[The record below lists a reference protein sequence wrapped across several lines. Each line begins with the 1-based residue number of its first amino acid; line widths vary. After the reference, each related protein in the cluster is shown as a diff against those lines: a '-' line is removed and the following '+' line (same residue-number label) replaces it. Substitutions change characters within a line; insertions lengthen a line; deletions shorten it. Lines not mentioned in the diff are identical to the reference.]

1 MTGPPPEVVVG
12 IDVGT
17 TAAKVSAFGVRA
29 GMPWRHTV
37 VREYPLHHPEPAW
50 AIQEP
55 AVVLA
60 AAEGALAQC
69 VADVGAERVIGLALS
84 TAMHGVVGLDARG
97 EPLTPI
103 ITWADGRSRSQAQ
116 RLRASGQGEALL
128 RASGTPMYAAAP
140 LTKLMWFAEH
150 DPALCSRVATWA
162 GLKDL
167 LVHHL
172 TGALVTEL
180 SSASSTGLLSL
191 ATLAWNPE
199 ALDLARVRPGQLPP
213 IRRTTD
219 AVPLAAGVASRVG
232 LPAGMPVVLGAGDGP
247 LGTLGSGAIDAGVL
261 GVSIGTS
268 AAARLLVP
276 GPWSDPAGRLF
287 CYALTDDEWV
297 VGGAVSNGGSV
308 LRWIGELCG
317 EMSDDALVAAAA
329 DVPPGAE
336 GLVMLPFLLSERS
349 PLVDED
355 QPGALLGLRSRHGPG
370 HLARAAVEGICLH
383 LAAVVADLNRVSSV
397 ESLRVTGGVFRS
409 TLWRDVLAAC
419 VDRPVAVSDG
429 PEGSALGAAALGLV
443 GLGRATTPRE
453 GLDLLGG
460 SPGGDDVSYRAG
472 EVSVTAY
479 RALQSRL
486 PELTAAYAVLADTLV
501 PHHSGS

>member
-1 MTGPPPEVVVG
+1 MTGPPREVVVG

-17 TAAKVSAFGVRA
+17 TAAKVSAFGV
-29 GMPWRHTV
+29 GGGTPWRHTV

-50 AIQEP
+50 AIQDP

-60 AAEGALAQC
+60 AAEQALAQC
-69 VADVGAERVIGLALS
+69 VADVGAERVVGLALS

-103 ITWADGRSRSQAQ
+103 LTWADGRSRSQAQ

-150 DPALCSRVATWA
+150 DPALCVRVATWA

-172 TGALVTEL
+172 TGELVTEV

-191 ATLAWNPE
+191 ATRAWNPE
-199 ALDLARVRPGQLPP
+199 ALALARVRPGQLPP

-219 AVPLAAGVASRVG
+219 AVALAAPVAARVG

-247 LGTLGSGAIDAGVL
+247 LGTLGSGAIDPGVL

-268 AAARLLVP
+268 GAARLLVD

-287 CYALTDDEWV
+287 CYALTDDQWV

-308 LRWIGELCG
+308 LRWIGDLCG
-317 EMSDDALVAAAA
+317 ETSDDDLIEAASL
-329 DVPPGAE
+329 VPPGAE

-355 QPGALLGLRSRHGPG
+355 QPGALLGLRARHGPG

-383 LAAVVADLNRVSSV
+383 LAAVVDDLDRVSPV
-397 ESLRVTGGVFRS
+397 TSLRVTGGVFRS

-419 VDRPVAVSDG
+419 VDRPVVVSDG

-443 GLGRATTPRE
+443 GLGRAAIPRD

-460 SPGGDDVSYRAG
+460 APHAADASYRAG
-472 EVSVTAY
+472 EVSVAAY
-479 RALQSRL
+479 RTLQGRL
-486 PELTAAYAVLADTLV
+486 PELAQAYAALADRLV
-501 PHHSGS
+501 PH